1 MVQNNMYHLIIN
13 WLMSIL
19 RLIHL
24 INKEIINNMF
34 NIIINKFKIMN
45 NNNDNNISNQADNKI
60 INKLMK
66 LNININ
72 KNNLDNNNNL
82 DINWSNRIFN
92 YHNHKFIKIFNDIL
106 LLITFKNS
114 II

>member
-1 MVQNNMYHLIIN
+1 MYHLIIN

-82 DINWSNRIFN
+82 DINWSNPIFN
-92 YHNHKFIKIFNDIL
+92 YRNHKLIKIFNDIL

>member
-1 MVQNNMYHLIIN
+1 
-13 WLMSIL
+13 MSIS

-45 NNNDNNISNQADNKI
+45 NSNDNNISNQADNKI

-82 DINWSNRIFN
+82 DINW
-92 YHNHKFIKIFNDIL
+92 
-106 LLITFKNS
+106 
-114 II
+114 